1 MKLYEYGQYTNALYS
16 IYGICSTTD
25 PTLIGLSSVNQLE
38 TALDSPFDTCNS
50 YLSEFPC
57 ESKLGFPPVA
67 GGTFYGPDN
76 LPRSGTATLSNLGGS
91 VTSPASG
98 AVFTY
103 TNGGD
108 TQVYTISAP
117 NVNGAES
124 GGGPGTTTVNS
135 GSPGNTPN
143 GSPGSP
149 TRPIRLQVQPQA
161 KAGAAR
167 GSSTRIF

>member
-1 MKLYEYGQYTNALYS
+1 MNMVNTLTLYS

-38 TALDSPFDTCNS
+38 TALDTPFDTCNS

-76 LPRSGTATLSNLGGS
+76 LPRSGTATLSKLGGS

-103 TNGGD
+103 RNGGD
-108 TQVYTISAP
+108 TQVYTISAA

-124 GGGPGTTTVNS
+124 GLNQKVD
-135 GSPGNTPN
+135 
-143 GSPGSP
+143 
-149 TRPIRLQVQPQA
+149 RELQ
-161 KAGAAR
+161 R
-167 GSSTRIF
+167 